1 MNRIRKKTVFGM
13 IYSVL
18 LTVFTVYAAL
28 DTFVIPRVYASAP
41 PAVTVSETVSGET
54 VSGETVSTETVSSE
68 TVSAETVSSETVSG
82 ETVSAETLSSETV
95 SSETVYSDSRFT
107 ITLSTVR
114 AYDTDIY
121 VADITLSSPEYLK
134 TALAQNAYGQNVTA
148 ATSAI
153 ARENSAILAING
165 DFYGAQRQGYVL
177 KNGVVYRDTPVAG
190 KEDLVVWSDGSF
202 EIIREDEVSAQEL
215 ADRGAVQ
222 LLSFGPALVKDG
234 AIAVTQGQ
242 EVGKAMASNP
252 RTALGQIGPLHYVF
266 VVSDGRTQQ
275 SEGLSLSELA
285 DFMQGLGVQTAYNLD
300 GGGSSVMYFN
310 GRVVNNPTTNGRT
323 IKERSVSDIV
333 FIS

>member
-1 MNRIRKKTVFGM
+1 MNRIRKKTALGM

-18 LTVFTVYAAL
+18 LTAFTVYTAL
-28 DTFVIPRVYASAP
+28 DTFVIPRVYASAAL
-41 PAVTVSETVSGET
+41 AVTVSEGAAAEAAEPGET
-54 VSGETVSTETVSSE
+54 VSGD
-68 TVSAETVSSETVSG
+68 
-82 ETVSAETLSSETV
+82 
-95 SSETVYSDSRFT
+95 TVYSDSRFT
-107 ITLSTVR
+107 ITLSTLR

-134 TALAQNAYGQNVTA
+134 TALAQNAYGRNVTA

-165 DFYGAQRQGYVL
+165 DFYGEQRQGYVL

-190 KEDLVVWSDGSF
+190 KEDLVIWSDGSF
-202 EIIREDEVSAQEL
+202 EIIREDEVSAQDL

-222 LLSFGPALVKDG
+222 LLSFGPALIKDG
-234 AIAVTQGQ
+234 SVSVTQGQ

-285 DFMQGLGVQTAYNLD
+285 EVMQGLGVQTAYNLD

>member
-1 MNRIRKKTVFGM
+1 MNRIRKKTALGM

-18 LTVFTVYAAL
+18 LTAFTVYTAL
-28 DTFVIPRVYASAP
+28 DTFVIPRVYASAA
-41 PAVTVSETVSGET
+41 PAVTVSEGAAAEAAEPGETVSGET
-54 VSGETVSTETVSSE
+54 VSGD
-68 TVSAETVSSETVSG
+68 
-82 ETVSAETLSSETV
+82 
-95 SSETVYSDSRFT
+95 TVYSDSRFT
-107 ITLSTVR
+107 ITLSTLR

-134 TALAQNAYGQNVTA
+134 TALAQNAYGRNVTA

-190 KEDLVVWSDGSF
+190 KEDLVIWSDGSF

-222 LLSFGPALVKDG
+222 LLSFGPALIKDG
-234 AIAVTQGQ
+234 SVSVTQGQ

-285 DFMQGLGVQTAYNLD
+285 EVMQGLGVQTAYNLD